1 MSLLSVEDLHVY
13 YPIKR
18 GLFGRVVG
26 YVKAVDGVSF
36 SVKQSESVALVGETG
51 SGKSTILRVIL
62 KLEKPTSGR
71 VLFEGKDI
79 HALSKNEE
87 SWYRKSVQ
95 AVFQNPFQSLNP
107 RMRVYDILVEP
118 LKKYSRLKNNE
129 IRERVNELLELV
141 GLPPA
146 ILSQYPANLSG
157 GQAQRIAIARAI
169 SVNPKLVLLD
179 EPTSALDVSIQAQ
192 ILNLLQE
199 LSSKVNVT
207 YLLVT
212 HDLSIVGYLAKK
224 VIVLYRGNIME
235 IGDTEEIFSKPLHP
249 YTQALAASIPD
260 PFTGSIGL
268 TSEKLL
274 KEEEVYREVPGCK
287 LAYRCP
293 YSSKLC
299 FEKRPPLLSKQGRLV
314 ACWLYS

>member
-1 MSLLSVEDLHVY
+1 MSLLSVENLYVY
-13 YPIKR
+13 FPIKR

-36 SVKQSESVALVGETG
+36 SVGWNESTALVGETG

-62 KLEKPTSGR
+62 KLEKPTGGR

-79 HALSKNEE
+79 FALSNTEE
-87 SWYRKSVQ
+87 SWYRRNVQ
-95 AVFQNPFQSLNP
+95 AVFQNPLQSFNP
-107 RMRVYDILVEP
+107 RMKIYDILAEP
-118 LKKYSRLKNNE
+118 LKKHLGLNNNE
-129 IRERVNELLELV
+129 IKERINELLELV

-146 ILSQYPANLSG
+146 ILNQYPAGLSG
-157 GQAQRIAIARAI
+157 GQAQRVAIARAV
-169 SVNPKLVLLD
+169 SLNPRLILLD

-212 HDLSIVGYLAKK
+212 HDLSIVGYLVKK
-224 VIVLYRGNIME
+224 VVVLYRGNVME
-235 IGDTEEIFSKPLHP
+235 VGSTGEIFSKPLHP
-249 YTQALAASIPD
+249 YTQALIASIPD
-260 PFTGSIGL
+260 PFSGSMDSI
-268 TSEKLL
+268 SKNLL
-274 KEEEVYREVPGCK
+274 REEEFYRDVAGCK
-287 LAYRCP
+287 LAHRCP
-293 YSSKLC
+293 YSSRLC

>member
-1 MSLLSVEDLHVY
+1 MSLLSIENLYVY
-13 YPIKR
+13 FPIKR
-18 GLFGRVVG
+18 GLFGRIVG

-36 SVKQSESVALVGETG
+36 GVERNESVALVGETG
-51 SGKSTILRVIL
+51 SGKTTILRVIL

-79 HALSKNEE
+79 HALSRSEE
-87 SWYRKSVQ
+87 SWYRRSVQ

-107 RMRVYDILVEP
+107 RMRVYDILAEP
-118 LKKYSRLKNNE
+118 LRKRLKLKNDE

-146 ILSQYPANLSG
+146 VLNQYPANLSG
-157 GQAQRIAIARAI
+157 GQAQRVAIARAI
-169 SVNPKLVLLD
+169 SLNPKLVLLD

-212 HDLSIVGYLAKK
+212 HDLSIVSYLAKK
-224 VIVLYRGNIME
+224 VVVLYRGNVME
-235 IGDTEEIFSKPLHP
+235 VGSTGDIFSKPLHP
-249 YTQALAASIPD
+249 YTQALIASIPD
-260 PFTGSIGL
+260 PFAESIGSIG
-268 TSEKLL
+268 EKLL
-274 KEEEVYREVPGCK
+274 REEEVYREVAGCK

-293 YSSKLC
+293 HSSRQC
-299 FEKRPPLLSKQGRLV
+299 FEKRPPLIDKQGRLV